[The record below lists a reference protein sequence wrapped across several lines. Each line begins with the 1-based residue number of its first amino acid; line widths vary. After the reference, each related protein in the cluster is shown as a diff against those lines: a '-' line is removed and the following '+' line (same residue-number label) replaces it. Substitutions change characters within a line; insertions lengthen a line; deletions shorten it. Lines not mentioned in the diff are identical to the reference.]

1 MGILFINF
9 SGFPGNLVALSLE
22 GIIINVFDI
31 LSIFKLQLMRL
42 TDASLYFL
50 ILHFSSIDS

>member
-1 MGILFINF
+1 MQNEDLLDEFDKLYSIDILILNM
-9 SGFPGNLVALSLE
+9 VLSL
-22 GIIINVFDI
+22 
-31 LSIFKLQLMRL
+31 LSIIKLQLMRL

>member
-9 SGFPGNLVALSLE
+9 NGLSGSLVALSLE

-31 LSIFKLQLMRL
+31 LSILKLQSMRL